1 MQVGFYVGT
10 LEDLNKRPIT
20 PGNLYVLTDT
30 QQIYFDASEN
40 NRICLGQMEALSI
53 EELNEIL
60 V

>member
-30 QQIYFDASEN
+30 QQIYFDASEGV
-40 NRICLGQMEALSI
+40 RICLGEMNALTT
-53 EELNEIL
+53 EELDKIL